1 MPVKSSLQK
10 VRGAHGEL
18 LEILVCPQTGGR
30 LQYDSKNNRLIS
42 PSAGCAYPI
51 RDGVPV
57 MLAEESEPWQKGK
70 K

>member
-1 MPVKSSLQK
+1 MPVKSSSRK
-10 VRGAHGEL
+10 VHGVDGKL
-18 LEILVCPQTGGR
+18 LELLVCPQTGGR
-30 LQYDSKNNRLIS
+30 LQFDSKNNRLIS

-57 MLAEESEPWQKGK
+57 MLIEESEPWQKGK